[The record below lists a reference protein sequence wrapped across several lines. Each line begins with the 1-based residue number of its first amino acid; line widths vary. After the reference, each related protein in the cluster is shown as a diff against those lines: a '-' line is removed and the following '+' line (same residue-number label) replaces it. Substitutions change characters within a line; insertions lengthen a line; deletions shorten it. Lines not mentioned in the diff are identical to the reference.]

1 MCVYNF
7 LEVCVYHCVLR
18 MCLCVCVKVYCRQI
32 LCFRTLWKE
41 RERDGYGEGKEEGN
55 ILALI
60 VMEDRNEIYP
70 KPSFACRLSTVCLL
84 PPEISMKN

>member
-1 MCVYNF
+1 MCVSLCFTYVF
-7 LEVCVYHCVLR
+7 V
-18 MCLCVCVKVYCRQI
+18 CVCVKVYCRQI

-41 RERDGYGEGKEEGN
+41 RERDGYGEGKEEEN

-70 KPSFACRLSTVCLL
+70 KSSFACRLSTVCLL